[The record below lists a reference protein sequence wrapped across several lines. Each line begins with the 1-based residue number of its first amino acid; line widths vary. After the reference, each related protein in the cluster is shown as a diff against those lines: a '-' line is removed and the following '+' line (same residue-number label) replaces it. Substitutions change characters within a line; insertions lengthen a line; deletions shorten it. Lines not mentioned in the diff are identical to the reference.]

1 MSDEIIRLLMPR
13 SDDETGG
20 REGVTQLASSAMA
33 EPCNFHIL
41 LVTCLSVADFLPLRK
56 FEVPSQRGLLK

>member
-1 MSDEIIRLLMPR
+1 MPR

-20 REGVTQLASSAMA
+20 RGGGGVTQLASSAMA

-41 LVTCLSVADFLPLRK
+41 LVTGLSVADFLPLYK
-56 FEVPSQRGLLK
+56 FEVPNQRGLLK